1 MMQPFAVSS
10 QTCPCGQDIVAW
22 DSLHRACAV
31 EAIEARAS
39 RADRTSLVIVI
50 SLIIA
55 DLKETTIP
63 DFFLLTPT

>member
-1 MMQPFAVSS
+1 
-10 QTCPCGQDIVAW
+10 VAW

-31 EAIEARAS
+31 EVIEARAS